1 MPTQIIYKDE
11 RCEWLD
17 VEAPTEEDLRFLH
30 DRYVINTLLLEDTVD
45 PNHLPKF
52 EEDGDVKF
60 FLMRENT
67 ELERTNLN
75 TISDISTKLGIFL
88 VGNTIISIHRMR
100 NRSIYEYK
108 KDIQVAKMEITPER
122 IALRLALKVLKSFD
136 DESKNLL
143 EVLDQLENEIFLT
156 NTNSTVQIRRLYKV
170 KRKAG
175 LNSRVL
181 TISGEWVREFKNLN
195 LYESEITDL
204 NDKHKDVIADF
215 DHLNAQVANLISMFL
230 ALTDQKANQVMKLLA
245 MFSVYFLPITFIAG
259 VYGMNFDFMPEL
271 SLKYGYYLTLGLMA
285 TIVLITFIYF
295 RRKNW

>member
-30 DRYVINTLLLEDTVD
+30 DRYAINTLLLEDTVD

-195 LYESEITDL
+195 LNESEITDL

-295 RRKNW
+295 RRKKW